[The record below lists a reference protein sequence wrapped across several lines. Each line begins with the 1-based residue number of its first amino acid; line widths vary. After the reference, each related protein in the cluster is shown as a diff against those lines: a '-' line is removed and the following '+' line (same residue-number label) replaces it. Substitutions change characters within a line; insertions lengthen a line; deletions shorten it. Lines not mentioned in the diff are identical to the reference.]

1 MIPQHKIFF
10 KREIRN
16 AERRESE
23 HVVWRAHEYSY
34 VMNVIFPNATK
45 TQDEINSMSEQTNR
59 QTYKWSILLQFHSNW
74 SMILILLRNSK
85 YKPGITVW

>member
-34 VMNVIFPNATK
+34 VMNVIFPYATK
-45 TQDEINSMSEQTNR
+45 TQDEINSM
-59 QTYKWSILLQFHSNW
+59 
-74 SMILILLRNSK
+74 
-85 YKPGITVW
+85 